1 MKNRKGNVCA
11 QKFLENCGLTSP
23 TELPI
28 EEIIASE
35 GAFVQTSKI
44 DGAEGRIIFDSTG
57 SNAIITISDS
67 IKLEAK
73 RRFVLAHELGHL
85 IMHRDKKKILTDTN
99 LTLSEFTAKEIIE
112 VEANAFASEYLMP
125 ENEFRRLC
133 DRKLD
138 LKQIKRISDNFHTS
152 ITATLL
158 RFKDIGNYPIAV
170 IYSEKGFIKWK
181 FFSEDFVLSFIP
193 PNSQIPYNTIA
204 YDIYQSRYNESEPE
218 LVNAIDWF
226 PNDFNIKQFKNW
238 KFFEYSFKVS
248 KTGILTCLWGY

>member
-1 MKNRKGNVCA
+1 MKNRKGNLCA
-11 QKFLENCGLTSP
+11 QKFLDKCGLSSP
-23 TELPI
+23 TELLL

-57 SNAIITISDS
+57 LNAIITVNDT
-67 IKLEAK
+67 IKLETK
-73 RRFVLAHELGHL
+73 KRFVLAHELGHL

-99 LTLSEFTAKEIIE
+99 LTLSEYTAKEVIE
-112 VEANAFASEYLMP
+112 IEANSFASEFLMP
-125 ENEFRRLC
+125 EMEFRRFC

-138 LKQIKRISDNFHTS
+138 LNQIKRISDFFQTS

-170 IYSEKGFIKWK
+170 IFSDMGQIKWK
-181 FFSEDFVLSFIP
+181 FFSDDFVLTFIP

-204 YDIYQSRYNESEPE
+204 YDIHHSKYNESEPE
-218 LVNAIDWF
+218 LVDAIDWF

-238 KFFEYSFKVS
+238 KFWEYSYKVS